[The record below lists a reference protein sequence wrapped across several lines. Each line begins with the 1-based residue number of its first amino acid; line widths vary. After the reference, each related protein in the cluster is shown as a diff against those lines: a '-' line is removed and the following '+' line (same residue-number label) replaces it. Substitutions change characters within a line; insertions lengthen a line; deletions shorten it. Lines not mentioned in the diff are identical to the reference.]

1 MHVCT
6 CVGVCV
12 MGCGAGEKHFLF
24 SARLCCGSEPAYQ
37 KRLLSITDL
46 DYLPGMSYALVFV
59 QVSAGFNQSKLPE
72 FQGFPFSG
80 GIWVH
85 IRAVACPLRELPA
98 GMAWFLPT

>member
-1 MHVCT
+1 MLEPVYVHVCT

-59 QVSAGFNQSKLPE
+59 QCQLVSTSPSCQNSKGSLFLEVFGFTL
-72 FQGFPFSG
+72 
-80 GIWVH
+80 
-85 IRAVACPLRELPA
+85 EL
-98 GMAWFLPT
+98 LLVR